1 MFSEERKEK
10 ILEIVNRKK
19 TVKVSELSTI
29 LKASEVTVRRDLDE
43 LHNEQKL
50 YRTHGGAMVMRHEQ
64 NEIPWQELR
73 VRQQEEKAKIA
84 KVAYKY
90 ICDNDVIVMDDSST
104 VQELAKLVAAGDF
117 KNLTIVTVS
126 IPVVNILL
134 ANKNLNVVIIGGP
147 IYSNTNAV
155 LGGMA
160 ERMLRDMR
168 VDKCFIGINGIEPD
182 GGYTTSTFVELTTKQ
197 AILDI
202 SRQRF
207 ILADHTKFGNP
218 SLLRVEELAGRVD
231 CLITDS
237 RLEDF
242 DYSVIEKV
250 TNLEV
255 AE

>member
-104 VQELAKLVAAGDF
+104 VQELL
-117 KNLTIVTVS
+117 
-126 IPVVNILL
+126 
-134 ANKNLNVVIIGGP
+134 
-147 IYSNTNAV
+147 
-155 LGGMA
+155 
-160 ERMLRDMR
+160 
-168 VDKCFIGINGIEPD
+168 
-182 GGYTTSTFVELTTKQ
+182 
-197 AILDI
+197 
-202 SRQRF
+202 
-207 ILADHTKFGNP
+207 
-218 SLLRVEELAGRVD
+218 
-231 CLITDS
+231 
-237 RLEDF
+237 
-242 DYSVIEKV
+242 
-250 TNLEV
+250 
-255 AE
+255 